1 MSAKEIFEVNI
12 ELSEDEVVMLIH
24 TEGELSI
31 KECQSE
37 YHRLATEAGLIKSP
51 AKRKA
56 EWEDKVE
63 EFDISTEDGVAEAR
77 NIGAEL
83 DITSVT
89 VNRYLKALAT
99 ELNIT
104 LPVTAPRGNLTWP
117 KVIEAFDAEEAL
129 NGGREEVIAKINT
142 VGEYDD
148 IKKSSSYYNKLKK
161 HFGWEA
167 PASMSSQLCD
177 WFKEMYLSDVDIN
190 KAAIIE
196 KSLEIGMTE
205 GSGVYYVGVFKLTNE
220 ILESIK

>member
-1 MSAKEIFEVNI
+1 MSAKDIFESNI
-12 ELSEDEVVMLIH
+12 ELSEDEVIMLIH

-37 YHRLATEAGLIKSP
+37 YHRLATKAGLIKSP

-56 EWEDKVE
+56 EWEARVE
-63 EFDISTEDGVAEAR
+63 EFDISTEDGVAKAR

-83 DITSVT
+83 DITNIT

-104 LPVTAPRGNLTWP
+104 MPVAAPRGNPTWTL
-117 KVIEAFDAEEAL
+117 VIESFNKEDALEG
-129 NGGREEVIAKINT
+129 NRDEVIARINT

-148 IKKSSSYYNKLKK
+148 IKKATSYYNKLRK

-167 PASMSSQLCD
+167 PASMSSQLCN
-177 WFKEMYLSDVDIN
+177 WFKDRHLAGEDTDKSS
-190 KAAIIE
+190 IIE

-205 GSGVYYVGVFKLTNE
+205 GSGTYYVGVFKLTKE